1 VVLDCGS
8 EVDVT
13 LVPLRAAAAT
23 TVHGRLAAVAAA
35 EPDRPVVS
43 LWDGASWT
51 PNSAGELWTGAE
63 LVADRLRRAGVRP
76 GDRVVVEMRN
86 DLDSIDRF
94 HGVLLAGCTAVLVDP
109 ADSAKRSA
117 VLAERVSA
125 RWALLPGPSVAAT
138 GARQS
143 GVAAEDEAV
152 IVGTS
157 GSTAG
162 PRAVALSH
170 RNLTSNADALAAHHR
185 LAPGDRLMTCLP
197 LSHVNALGFGLVT
210 TVGSGG
216 HLGLLPGFDPWTFG
230 SAFAGFDPAIVSVV
244 PSVLDALAGRPRA
257 LSVPPSLRYIVSA
270 AAPLTAATARSWWEL
285 FGVRIV
291 QGYGMSEATN
301 FSCVMPTDLSDAV
314 YERLML
320 CGTPPVGIPVGDTEI
335 SVRTSDGRT
344 CGAGDVGE
352 ILIRGSSVM
361 LGYVGEVVDDDHPVI
376 DHGGWLRSGDLGR
389 VLWDPGAG
397 ADLVVIT
404 GRSKHVV
411 KVAGLSFGLE
421 EVEAALAAAPG
432 IQAAAAAAVPDRVR
446 GERAGV
452 LVVRDDVSHVDVADV
467 RRIVAEA
474 VGGGRDVCST
484 VRFVTSLPLLASGKL
499 ARSEVRR
506 LVAPPGA

>member
-1 VVLDCGS
+1 MVLDRGS
-8 EVDVT
+8 EVHVT
-13 LVPLRAAAAT
+13 LLPVQVADAT
-23 TVHGRLAAVAAA
+23 TVHGRLAAVAAT
-35 EPDRPVVS
+35 EPDRPLVS
-43 LWDGASWT
+43 SWDGTSWT
-51 PNSAGELWTGAE
+51 PNSAGELWAGAE
-63 LVADRLRRAGVRP
+63 FVADRLRLAGVHP
-76 GDRVVVEMRN
+76 GDRVVVEMCN
-86 DLDSIDRF
+86 DVDSINRF

-117 VLAERVSA
+117 ALADRVSA
-125 RWALLPGPSVAAT
+125 RWVVTPGGSVAAT
-138 GARQS
+138 GARRS
-143 GVAAEDEAV
+143 GPVAGDEAV

-170 RNLTSNADALAAHHR
+170 RNLASNADALAAHHR
-185 LAPGDRLMTCLP
+185 LMPGDRLLTCLP
-197 LSHVNALGFGLVT
+197 LSHVNALGFGLIT
-210 TVGSGG
+210 TVGAGG

-230 SAFAGFDPAIVSVV
+230 AALADFDPAIFSAV
-244 PSVLDALAGRPRA
+244 PSVLGALTRRPRSF
-257 LSVPPSLRYIVSA
+257 SVSPGLRYVVSA
-270 AAPLTAATARSWWEL
+270 AAPLTAATARTWWER

-301 FSCVMPTDLSDAV
+301 FSCVMPTDLSDAS

-320 CGTPPVGIPVGDTEI
+320 SGIPPVGLPVGDTEI
-335 SVRTSDGRT
+335 AIRTPDGRA
-344 CGAGDVGE
+344 CDAGEVGE

-361 LGYVGEVVDDDHPVI
+361 LGYVGGTDDDDAVI
-376 DHGGWLRSGDLGR
+376 DPAGWLRSGDLGR
-389 VLWDPGAG
+389 VLSDPEVGAG
-397 ADLVVIT
+397 LVVIA

-432 IQAAAAAAVPDRVR
+432 IQAAAAAAVPDRIR

-452 LVVRDDVSHVDVADV
+452 LVVRDDDSDVDAADV
-467 RRIVAEA
+467 RRIVAEV
-474 VGGGRDVCST
+474 VGGGRDVCSS

-506 LVAPPGA
+506 LVAGARG